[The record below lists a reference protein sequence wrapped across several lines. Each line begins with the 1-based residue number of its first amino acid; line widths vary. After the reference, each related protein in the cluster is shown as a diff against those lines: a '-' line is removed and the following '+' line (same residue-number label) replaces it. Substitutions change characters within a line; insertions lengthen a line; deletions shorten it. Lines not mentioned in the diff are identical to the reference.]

1 MNQLTI
7 GILLF
12 AVGMLMMVLELFIPS
27 GGALSCLA
35 AFSIVA
41 AIIVGFTHGSTMGV
55 ILLGVTA
62 VWVPLMFVMAVKFW
76 PHTPLGK
83 IMLIQRPTIEETL
96 PESDDSALKKLVG
109 RTGRAKAKMLPSG
122 PISIEGQTF
131 DAVSE
136 GMPIE
141 VNQLIQVI
149 AIRANRPVV
158 RPIDAPAPESTEIEQ
173 ESLSQ
178 PAEDVAVDPFEDP
191 LV

>member
-1 MNQLTI
+1 
-7 GILLF
+7 
-12 AVGMLMMVLELFIPS
+12 MMLELFIPS

-35 AFSIVA
+35 AFCIVA

-62 VWVPLMFVMAVKFW
+62 VWVPLMFVIAVKFW

-96 PESDDSALKKLVG
+96 PESDDRALKKLVG

-122 PISIEGQTF
+122 PISIEGKTF

-158 RPIDAPAPESTEIEQ
+158 RPIDAPAPQPTEIEQ